1 MLRKIALAALIAL
14 GASSAFAGDA
24 NVGDLMLMS
33 AWSPAT
39 PKGATVGAGYVTI
52 HNHGA
57 TADKLIGGSADFADV
72 QVHEMKKAGAV
83 MQMRELKDGLPIPA
97 NGEIKLAPGG
107 YHFMFV
113 NLKKPLVKGDKEKVT
128 LKFEHAGS
136 VDIDFD
142 VQGVGA
148 AAPGGMNGMKM

>member
-1 MLRKIALAALIAL
+1 MLRKIALAALITLA
-14 GASSAFAGDA
+14 ATSAFAGESK
-24 NVGDLMLMS
+24 VGDLMLTN

-57 TADKLIGGSADFADV
+57 AADKLIGGSADFADV
-72 QVHEMKKAGAV
+72 QVHEMKKTGNV
-83 MQMRELKDGLPIPA
+83 MQMREGTDGLPIPA
-97 NGEIKLAPGG
+97 TSDVKLAPGG

-113 NLKKPLVKGDKEKVT
+113 NLKKPLVKGDKEKIT

-136 VDIDFD
+136 VDIEFD

-148 AAPGGMNGMKM
+148 AAPAGMNGMKM

>member
-1 MLRKIALAALIAL
+1 MLRKIALAALITL

-24 NVGDLMLMS
+24 TVGDLKLMK

-39 PKGATVGAGYVTI
+39 PKGATVGAGYVMI
-52 HNHGA
+52 QNHGA
-57 TADKLIGGSADFADV
+57 TADTLIGGSADFADV
-72 QVHEMKKAGAV
+72 QVHEMKKVGNV
-83 MQMRELKDGLPIPA
+83 MQMRELKDGLAIPA
-97 NGEIKLAPGG
+97 NGEVKLAPGG
-107 YHFMFV
+107 YHLMFV
-113 NLKKPLVKGDKEKVT
+113 NLKKPLVKGEKDKVT

-148 AAPGGMNGMKM
+148 RAPGGMGGMKM